1 MSKREHDQS
10 EKQPRRVRG
19 EGSVFQRADGRWVV
33 SVPLGD
39 GRKRIEYVD
48 DKKQAERAR
57 RRILREIEEGR
68 LVTGRDQHFND
79 YLSYWL
85 GVQKETLKKGTYSTY
100 SRYLMK
106 RVAPALGQV
115 KLQNLTGTMF
125 QSLYAKWRKE
135 GMSANTIRLIHTILK
150 KALDDAVM
158 WRKLAINPVRDAE
171 PPRKEE
177 RDMQVLDVTQAQ
189 KLLEVAKG
197 TRLDCLLHLALL
209 GLRRGELLGLRWQD
223 INFEKRE
230 LRISRSLSYVQDPE
244 TGLHE
249 FVLDTPKTASS
260 RRVLTLPQFILD
272 SLYEHRAAQQE
283 IQAHVH
289 RWQNLD
295 IVFCTRFGGYM
306 IPNGMVNDFDKL
318 LKKAS
323 LPDIRFHDLRHSAAT
338 IWIAL
343 GVSPNVI
350 RELLGHRNIVTTLGI
365 YGHVLP
371 TMHQQAIDHL
381 DELFSKKP
389 DEGDIK

>member
-1 MSKREHDQS
+1 MSKRENNQN
-10 EKQPRRVRG
+10 EKPARRVRG

-39 GRKRIEYVD
+39 GSKRIEYVD

-68 LVTGRDQHFND
+68 LITGRDQPLKD

-85 GVQKETLKKGTYSTY
+85 SVQKEALKKGTYSTY

-135 GMSANTIRLIHTILK
+135 GMSANTIRLIHTIIK

-158 WRKLAINPVRDAE
+158 WRKLALNPVRDAE

-177 RDMQVLDVTQAQ
+177 RDMQVLDVVQAQ
-189 KLLEVAKG
+189 KLLEAAKG
-197 TRLDCLLHLALL
+197 TRLDCLLHMALL

-223 INFEKRE
+223 INFEKKE
-230 LRISRSLSYVQDPE
+230 LRIARSLSYVQDPE

-260 RRVLTLPQFILD
+260 RRILTLPQFILA

-283 IQAHVH
+283 IRANVH
-289 RWQNLD
+289 KWQELD

-306 IPNGMVNDFDKL
+306 NPNGMVDDFDKL
-318 LKKAS
+318 LKKAG

-350 RELLGHRNIVTTLGI
+350 
-365 YGHVLP
+365 
-371 TMHQQAIDHL
+371 
-381 DELFSKKP
+381 
-389 DEGDIK
+389 